1 MTEATGEQRELRKV
15 LHWHDGFIVAMSI
28 PGALFAA
35 LGYTIGSVG
44 AWGALALW
52 AFSSLIAVFMNWI
65 YAELAAMFPD
75 KPGGIA
81 LYAHE
86 GWRKHFSLIG
96 PIATFGYWFAWSSVL
111 AIFGM
116 TIGYLVQAEWFPGE
130 TWTFDAGAVD
140 VGLPH
145 LIGAGCVIAVWA
157 INMLGIKPAVWLGRV
172 STFLLLIPIGVFAII
187 VFLTGDWDSSLLQWN
202 FTGPWGGWKLAIVW
216 LYIIGWTAYGV
227 EVAASFAPEYRD
239 TKRDTSM
246 ALKAAGLF
254 TFGVFVLVPLGAG
267 GTVTTEDA
275 AANPIG
281 FWVASFD
288 QIVGGASDFMV
299 VILIGAFL
307 LTMNAATADGGR
319 ALYGIARDHMTIK
332 QLYHLNHRGI
342 PARAMTLDMIVNLAP
357 DLPDREPAGDSR
369 GRQPRLHG
377 RALLRSGRVPAP
389 AQGPTALATA
399 DQVALGILI
408 PIAVIICAVNFVLI
422 AVGASSAS
430 LSGYGGKKELW
441 IGIGVLLIS
450 VLLFVY
456 RRAVQDR
463 APIRLRE
470 DAPAM
475 PDAVDVQDGVVVPV
489 PGPAAR

>member
-1 MTEATGEQRELRKV
+1 VAEATEERQLRKV
-15 LHWHDGFIVAMSI
+15 LHWHDGFIVTMSI
-28 PGALFAA
+28 PGALFAG

-86 GWRKHFSLIG
+86 GWRQHFSLVG

-111 AIFGM
+111 AIFGL
-116 TIGYLVQAEWFPGE
+116 TIGYLVQAEWAPGQ

-145 LIGAGCVIAVWA
+145 VIGAACVILVWA
-157 INMLGIKPAVWLGRV
+157 TNIAGIKPAVWMGRI
-172 STFLLLIPIGVFAII
+172 SSFLLLVPIAFFAIVVFA
-187 VFLTGDWDSSLLQWN
+187 TGDWHSSLLEWN

-239 TKRDTSM
+239 TRRDTSL
-246 ALKAAGLF
+246 ALKSAGLF
-254 TFGVFVLVPLGAG
+254 TLGVYVLVPLGVG
-267 GTVTTEDA
+267 GVSSTADV

-281 FWVASFD
+281 FWVSAFD
-288 QIVGGASDFMV
+288 QIAGGASDLMV
-299 VILIGAFL
+299 VIIIAAFL

-332 QLYHLNHRGI
+332 QLYHLNRRGV
-342 PARAMTLDMIVNLAP
+342 PARAMTIDLFVNLALIFFITSP
-357 DLPDREPAGDSR
+357 LAILVAGNL
-369 GRQPRLHG
+369 GYMAAHFFAIGAFL
-377 RALLRSGRVPAP
+377 LLRKDRPAWP
-389 AQGPTALATA
+389 RPIKLSP
-399 DQVALGILI
+399 VWI
-408 PIAVIICAVNFVLI
+408 PIAVIICALNALFIV
-422 AVGASSAS
+422 VGASSAG

-456 RRAVQDR
+456 RRVVQDH
-463 APIRLRE
+463 APIKLRE
-470 DAPAM
+470 DAPAT
-475 PDAVDVQDGVVVPV
+475 PDSVDGMAVPV
-489 PGPAAR
+489 PGAAGK